1 MSIPIPASSAAGR
14 FASIIDALCHT
25 VPKFIARDRTAG
37 PLIILIFNHLRR
49 LGRQFAVLAARV
61 EAGTLPAPRRRAVV
75 QRAGVP
81 RAPRLLPRGF
91 AWLGALMPDTRV
103 YGHQLQHLVTTDPEM
118 AALLAACP
126 QAARIVRS
134 IFWMTCIR
142 PVPACVRASRPKAA
156 LASPRPLREGPL
168 GRDVS
173 PSIPPAR
180 KTSPSRG
187 GMKEASS
194 SRWPRP
200 GWPRWRGKAHPA
212 VGPPLKA

>member
-49 LGRQFAVLAARV
+49 LGRQFAALAARA
-61 EAGTLPAPRRRAVV
+61 EAGTLPAPRRCVVKRRAVV
-75 QRAGVP
+75 RRAGVP
-81 RAPRLLPRGF
+81 RAPNLLPRGF
-91 AWLGALMPDTRV
+91 AWLGTRMPDTRV
-103 YGHQLQHLVTTDPEM
+103 YGYQLEHLVTTDPEM

-142 PVPACVRASRPKAA
+142 PVPACVRASRTKPA
-156 LASPRPLREGPL
+156 LAAPRPVREGSI
-168 GRDVS
+168 GRRASASKS
-173 PSIPPAR
+173 PVKETPPC
-180 KTSPSRG
+180 
-187 GMKEASS
+187 
-194 SRWPRP
+194 RWPRP
-200 GWPRWRGKAHPA
+200 AWPRWRGKAHPA
-212 VGPPLKA
+212 AGPPLKA